1 MWYWRSLFH
10 RSIVPRSIVP
20 KQVGVVNHTSPTV
33 SEVPGISS
41 SYCLVPLGDDTI
53 GISELTHF
61 CRACIGACSTDTGP
75 DLPSLPPSDE
85 AGGSRSIVKCTKA
98 PDHVGYMNTPISMV
112 LDAGRG
118 VAADRAQRRWD
129 LGQLEQRGREMLAM
143 RNTLTP
149 GKVIDVIDVDV
160 IEWMSEC
167 DVSAMIQTL
176 RWGGV
181 GRVGRSRP
189 SLSRTRKI
197 AASTPACTATS
208 STRTRRSPPS
218 RS

>member
-1 MWYWRSLFH
+1 M
-10 RSIVPRSIVP
+10 PRSIVP
-20 KQVGVVNHTSPTV
+20 KQVGVVNHTSPIV

-53 GISELTHF
+53 GISELAHF

-85 AGGSRSIVKCTKA
+85 AGGSSSIVKCTKA

-197 AASTPACTATS
+197 AASTPTCTATS
-208 STRTRRSPPS
+208 TTRTRRSPPS